1 MAKIMAD
8 KDIKKLIGYVLID
21 ADEQLVNPNGIE
33 LRLGKHVR
41 FHSTGEEKEIGP
53 DMFLKVNPGESISIS
68 SIETIDFSTETVQ
81 GILPKCMLMAFITP
95 TTTIMR
101 EGIAQVA
108 TKIDAGFRGILNWGL
123 RNGSVKELILQFGEP
138 IFKLTIFILEKDES
152 PELAYGE
159 RLKDS
164 YQDSKGIT
172 RSRRKIPADI
182 PESKIVSSSF
192 GQLDPKKQLQEA
204 GYPFDHIGT
213 ELTNLHGK
221 FEIVSADVRKITE
234 QFNQR
239 TSELSTKIESETTTL
254 SEKIE
259 ETRKNVLEKV
269 EWLFSRKFLQIAGV
283 IIAALSAVYGGITFL
298 QGTSLT
304 ANSVAFI
311 TILVGIAIGVI
322 FYLLGR
328 RSIS

>member
-8 KDIKKLIGYVLID
+8 KDIKNLLGSVLIG
-21 ADEQLVNPNGIE
+21 ADKQLLNPNGIE

-81 GILPKCMLMAFITP
+81 GILPECMLMAFITP

-123 RNGSVKELILQFGEP
+123 RNGSVKELILQYGEP

-152 PELAYGE
+152 PEFAYGE

-172 RSRRKIPADI
+172 RSRRKIPAGI
-182 PESKIVSSSF
+182 PKSKIISSSF
-192 GQLDPKKQLQEA
+192 DQLDPKKQLQEA

-259 ETRKNVLEKV
+259 ETRISVLEKV
-269 EWLFSRKFLQIAGV
+269 EWLFDRKFYRIAGY
-283 IIAALSAVYGGITFL
+283 IIAAITIIYGGVTFL
-298 QGTSLT
+298 QGTSLGMN
-304 ANSVAFI
+304 AIAFI
-311 TILVGIAIGVI
+311 SIVVGIVI
-322 FYLLGR
+322 FAIFRFLGR
-328 RSIS
+328 